1 MVTENFS
8 KYNRS
13 ESLPQYLPKLELP
26 IVIRR
31 DIVFDTIFLSIR
43 KPGGLEGT
51 NTWSLKHFTSWTL
64 QVTHISQKTLKFL
77 FGVPMQTNK
86 CF

>member
-1 MVTENFS
+1 MGYSDTLYTVFEIHILFSLFPKSMVTENFS

-31 DIVFDTIFLSIR
+31 DIVFDTIFMS
-43 KPGGLEGT
+43 P
-51 NTWSLKHFTSWTL
+51 TSYHL
-64 QVTHISQKTLKFL
+64 VILIAIHELLL
-77 FGVPMQTNK
+77 F
-86 CF
+86 F